1 MERVRFVPHAGKEIL
16 FVDCSRCKPGEL
28 IDIFDTVEDIVTKK
42 PPHSV
47 LVLSDF
53 EGAELDR
60 EAITRMKE
68 VAVMDRPHVRRSAFV
83 GTQDLPR
90 VYHKALETFS
100 VREFPAFKTREEAL
114 EWLVED

>member
-1 MERVRFVPHAGKEIL
+1 MERVRFVPHAGKDIL
-16 FVDCSRCKPGEL
+16 FVDCSRCKPSQL
-28 IDIFDTVEDIVTKK
+28 LDIFDAVEEIVTSQ

-47 LVLSDF
+47 LILANF
-53 EGAELDR
+53 EGVEFDR
-60 EAITRMKE
+60 DAITRMKE

-83 GTQDLPR
+83 GTQDLPK